1 MIHETHDLANRLVPQ
16 IAGHNLQAAA
26 IGVFDEI
33 NAIAAEF
40 VAHAIHF
47 VMQKTRR
54 IDVIDRERQMSI
66 VAPIVVRFGTTAF
79 PHELK
84 LEIGGVVSY
93 VDNLARALPARNLA
107 NNVEPKCAFVERE
120 RFFQIEHVNAPVN
133 HFRLHGKPFSRNS
146 HQPPLRLM
154 SNCYRLHPISHA
166 ENAQTGI
173 FIRERRASPR
183 SATAHGHNRTA
194 VGLASESTLNPKR
207 V

>member
-1 MIHETHDLANRLVPQ
+1 
-16 IAGHNLQAAA
+16 
-26 IGVFDEI
+26 
-33 NAIAAEF
+33 
-40 VAHAIHF
+40 
-47 VMQKTRR
+47 
-54 IDVIDRERQMSI
+54 MSI
-66 VAPIVVRFGTTAF
+66 VAPIVVRFSAAAF

-93 VDNLARALPARNLA
+93 VDNLARAFRASNLA

-154 SNCYRLHPISHA
+154 GNCYRLHPISHA

-173 FIRERRASPR
+173 FIRERRIVLKAEPPR
-183 SATAHGHNRTA
+183 SQKTAQKRGESAFT
-194 VGLASESTLNPKR
+194 SEPICICFLFAFQALRQSPSSHSLLSTQ

>member
-16 IAGHNLQAAA
+16 IAGHNLQTAT

-47 VMQKTRR
+47 IMQKTRR
-54 IDVIDRERQMSI
+54 IDVVDCKRQMSI
-66 VAPIVVRFGTTAF
+66 IAPVVVRFGATAF

-93 VDNLARALPARNLA
+93 VDNLARAFRASNLA
-107 NNVEPKCAFVERE
+107 NNVESKCAFVERE

-154 SNCYRLHPISHA
+154 SNCYRLYPISHA

-183 SATAHGHNRTA
+183 SAAAHSYNSAA
-194 VGLASESTLNPKR
+194 VGFASEGTLDP
-207 V
+207 